1 MNFFIIL
8 GQISLICPLIYPSI
22 YPRISRILDF
32 SKIAESIGIIGLHTI
47 LSTSPEWCA
56 RHNWTFGKLNPRKL
70 FTKSI

>member
-8 GQISLICPLIYPSI
+8 GQIKLICPLIYPSI
-22 YPRISRILDF
+22 CPRFSRILDF

-56 RHNWTFGKLNPRKL
+56 RHNWALGKLITGKL
-70 FTKSI
+70 FRI